1 MDREVEPDEYPS
13 AAPAP
18 GARRAQEGGAEE
30 KHGKQCVGECS
41 GHGVQPIFGVQ
52 AGVLFGC
59 CRTKAHKLHGATAG
73 IKRDPFPFKRPPRH
87 DRFVR
92 LLGGGLATFDSLGAR
107 WWAEPVDHRHR
118 PCKNRNRE
126 GNL

>member
-1 MDREVEPDEYPS
+1 VDREVEADEYPS

-18 GARRAQEGGAEE
+18 GARRADEGGAEE
-30 KHGKQCVGECS
+30 KHGKQCVAECP
-41 GHGVQPIFGVQ
+41 GHGVQPIFRAQ
-52 AGVLFGC
+52 AGVC
-59 CRTKAHKLHGATAG
+59 AAAERMPHKVRGATAG

-92 LLGGGLATFDSLGAR
+92 LLGGGLATFDSLGTL

-118 PCKNRNRE
+118 PCKDRKRE
-126 GNL
+126 CNL